1 MRVLLCPLCFCR
13 RKVPHSERNKYD
25 SGDVNVLFEVT
36 EGKMEEYLRMPALLR
51 EERVKADGFI
61 FAERFSR
68 VSTNGR
74 LLSTSRGER

>member
-1 MRVLLCPLCFCR
+1 M
-13 RKVPHSERNKYD
+13 
-25 SGDVNVLFEVT
+25 NVLFEVT

-61 FAERFSR
+61 SAERFSR

-74 LLSTSRGER
+74 LLSTSRGKR